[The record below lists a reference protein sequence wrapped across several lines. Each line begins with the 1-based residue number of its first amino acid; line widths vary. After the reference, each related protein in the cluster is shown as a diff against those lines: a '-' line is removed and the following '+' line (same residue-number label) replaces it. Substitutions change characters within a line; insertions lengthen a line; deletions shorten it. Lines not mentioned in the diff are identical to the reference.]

1 MSPTTQF
8 DTNLKS
14 AQSIRLS
21 LMSLVRRLRDEATVK
36 ALPFSQ
42 LSLLGA
48 IDRLGNNVT
57 ASQLAQH
64 ERLQSSNL
72 AMLIRNLSKDGFIL
86 READEQDKRKIRV
99 SVTPE
104 GYELLKNSR
113 DNRDRWLAEKISQL
127 SDEEASI
134 LYASSKIMQR
144 FAQDKE
150 VLYGE

>member
-1 MSPTTQF
+1 
-8 DTNLKS
+8 
-14 AQSIRLS
+14 
-21 LMSLVRRLRDEATVK
+21 MSLVRRLRDEATVK

-42 LSLLGA
+42 LSLLGT

-57 ASQLAQH
+57 ASQLSQH

-127 SDEEASI
+127 SNEEASI

-150 VLYGE
+150 APYGE